1 MWRTWLVGCCLSGLI
16 ATGGCADG
24 TPATSGSGLIET
36 RKTVGKTTQ
45 NVLELQQALAA
56 GGVPA
61 DMSESSAGLT
71 VASDTYGISMGR
83 MAVLSVEQKLKL
95 YQAEHGSVPETYADF
110 MEKIIEPSKPTGL
123 SLPMLPYYQEYA
135 YDPAQKCLVV
145 IEFPAKKQQRERET
159 TGAAGL

>member
-1 MWRTWLVGCCLSGLI
+1 MWRTWLVGLCLSGLI
-16 ATGGCADG
+16 AAGGCADG
-24 TPATSGSGLIET
+24 TPATSGSGPIET

-71 VASDTYGISMGR
+71 VASDTYRISMGR

-95 YQAEHGSVPETYADF
+95 YRAEHGSVPETYADF
-110 MEKIIEPSKPTGL
+110 MEKIIAPGKPTGL

-159 TGAAGL
+159 TGASGL